1 MRWLVLAAAAISLSG
16 CGLPA
21 VVSVWSTALDFASY
35 GSTGKTVTDHG
46 ISLVLQKDCALMRG
60 LDGPIC
66 TVKGA
71 PNATRK
77 PPRDDDTPASRRVV
91 YLQEEANRGRAR
103 HPVEPDDSG
112 LLRSALA
119 TSPGI
124 QPASS
129 PAAADVATQAREFP
143 PRSRGTTM

>member
-16 CGLPA
+16 CGLPL

-46 ISLVLQKDCALMRG
+46 ISLVLQKDCSLMRG
-60 LDGPIC
+60 LDGPVC
-66 TVKGA
+66 TEKGTPYA
-71 PNATRK
+71 YRK
-77 PPRDDDTPASRRVV
+77 PPRDDDTPASLRVV
-91 YLQEEANRGRAR
+91 YLEEEANRGTAR
-103 HPVEPDDSG
+103 YPLEPDDSG

-119 TSPGI
+119 TSPGNR
-124 QPASS
+124 PGSS